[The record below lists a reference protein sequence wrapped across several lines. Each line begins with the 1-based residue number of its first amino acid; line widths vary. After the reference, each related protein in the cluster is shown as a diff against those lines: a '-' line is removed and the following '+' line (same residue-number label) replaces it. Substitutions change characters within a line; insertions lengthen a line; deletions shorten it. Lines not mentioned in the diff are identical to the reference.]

1 MEALHGEQGFS
12 DMFVAYLLAR
22 NTRYEEEL
30 VEQLVNSCEKRLA
43 HVPLLLAHFGKE
55 SMPQSVV
62 RKISQETWPR

>member
-12 DMFVAYLLAR
+12 DMFVAYLLPR
-22 NTRYEEEL
+22 NIRYEEEL
-30 VEQLVNSCEKRLA
+30 VEQLVNSSEKWLA
-43 HVPLLLAHFGKE
+43 HLLLLLIHFSRE